1 MKLKG
6 EHDGIQKELD
16 TIDALRNIIR
26 KECHVHRMAL
36 KLRSMGETLRHKHID
51 LENQASLR
59 QFLIKKIQNHPKSVS
74 SATEVPGTGDGNEI
88 PVAFIK

>member
-1 MKLKG
+1 
-6 EHDGIQKELD
+6 
-16 TIDALRNIIR
+16 
-26 KECHVHRMAL
+26 MAL

>member
-16 TIDALRNIIR
+16 TVDALRNIIR

-36 KLRSMGETLRHKHID
+36 KLRGMGETLRHKHID

-59 QFLIKKIQNHPKSVS
+59 QFIIKKMQNQLTSVS
-74 SATEVPGTGDGNEI
+74 SAAEVQGTGDGNEI
-88 PVAFIK
+88 PM